1 MTTINTNN
9 AKTELISTLQDSNQ
23 LVTEWFMEIPA
34 DTFFI
39 RQRAENI
46 ADGLAF
52 NFTLPLT
59 WDGAKAPELPLDT
72 ETE

>member
-9 AKTELISTLQDSNQ
+9 AKTELISTLRDSNQ
-23 LVTEWFMEIPA
+23 RVTEWFMEIPA

-46 ADGLAF
+46 ADG
-52 NFTLPLT
+52 PLST
-59 WDGAKAPELPLDT
+59 SPCHSPGMERRLLKCQ
-72 ETE
+72 